1 VPIVSRRSRLNNAA
15 VSEALATQY
24 AAHALPENWS
34 KLGYEAFLTER
45 RARMAAVI
53 REAFEKL

>member
-1 VPIVSRRSRLNNAA
+1 VPIVSSRSRLNNAA

-24 AAHALPENWS
+24 AAHALTENWW
-34 KLGYEAFLTER
+34 KLDYEAFLAER

-53 REAFEKL
+53 REAFERL